1 MGVELEFEAV
11 KSREGQDPG
20 FRYPIRECKQKRE
33 RAQRVREGRAKRVG
47 GGGLADVNIK
57 KYKSI
62 KDNACKCVRV

>member
-1 MGVELEFEAV
+1 MTRDTKMGVELEFEAV

-47 GGGLADVNIK
+47 GGVG
-57 KYKSI
+57 
-62 KDNACKCVRV
+62 